1 MPNEL
6 IILTKFH
13 EDRTKITECVLFFL
27 TQTLF
32 EFRHGMSELQQ
43 KIEESNKAIKRVEES
58 LSARL
63 EVLEREFRYTSTDNH
78 NGGVALN
85 SKMTRATE
93 GQVDPHLE
101 ELKKLE
107 QLSKVYG
114 KETIMSLV
122 FIIIHPQ
129 ISMRF

>member
-1 MPNEL
+1 
-6 IILTKFH
+6 
-13 EDRTKITECVLFFL
+13 
-27 TQTLF
+27 
-32 EFRHGMSELQQ
+32 MSELQQ

-78 NGGVALN
+78 NGRVALN

-122 FIIIHPQ
+122 FIIIHRVLVRISELRLQ
-129 ISMRF
+129 IFRCTPKK